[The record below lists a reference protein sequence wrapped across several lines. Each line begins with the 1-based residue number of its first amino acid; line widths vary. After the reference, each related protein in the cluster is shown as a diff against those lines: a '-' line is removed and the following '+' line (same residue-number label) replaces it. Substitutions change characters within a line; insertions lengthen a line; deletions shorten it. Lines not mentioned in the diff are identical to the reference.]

1 MAAWRT
7 AHGQHSE
14 VGWHSQ
20 LSALSLLQC
29 MHLLTRECE
38 RYAKRMMPQTCS
50 SCRFGALTWVRLSRA
65 WIGGERFRSNM
76 THILRT
82 VAVTVSLP
90 WAKHGRNW
98 HEYKTEI
105 GNLWSCGPRMARSLC
120 RASSDMLYLNT
131 LGSQLFLCH
140 KCQIF
145 LCLILFAAFGQL
157 EFGWFLLLFSS

>member
-1 MAAWRT
+1 MCEIGPKVGNRT
-7 AHGQHSE
+7 CPDLPRPVQE
-14 VGWHSQ
+14 DKY
-20 LSALSLLQC
+20 LLQ
-29 MHLLTRECE
+29 TSGNIFI
-38 RYAKRMMPQTCS
+38 S
-50 SCRFGALTWVRLSRA
+50 SDFSKLYFPS
-65 WIGGERFRSNM
+65 FSNKLC
-76 THILRT
+76 HILCT
-82 VAVTVSLP
+82 VAVIVSLP

-140 KCQIF
+140 KCQTF

-157 EFGWFLLLFSS
+157 EFGWFLLLLSS